1 LVGAAL
7 LTTARVHE
15 LIVGNT
21 MATDLKPDEKPIR
34 QPPTPKWPSK
44 LDELLDE
51 ALEETFPASDA
62 VSLSQPKRSVDKSG
76 S

>member
-1 LVGAAL
+1 
-7 LTTARVHE
+7 
-15 LIVGNT
+15 
-21 MATDLKPDEKPIR
+21 MATDLKPDEKSMRKPAPPSK
-34 QPPTPKWPSK
+34 QPPK

-62 VSLSQPKRSVDKSG
+62 VSLSQPKRPVDKRG